1 MKRFLIIPHSS
12 PKLKLVG
19 GLINC
24 VVPGSGLIL
33 LSKFEP
39 VRRRKVVVIGLFQ
52 LILATIVI
60 GYFWGIMNGIA
71 IMNSCFIHPDNI
83 QKEKQI
89 RLKFI
94 DIRNSDKCKRKDQT
108 TQIVNTGV
116 IAEEV

>member
-12 PKLKLVG
+12 PQLKIFG

-24 VVPGSGLIL
+24 VIPGSGLIL

-39 VRRRKVVVIGLFQ
+39 IRRRKVVAIGLFQ
-52 LILATIVI
+52 LILATIVV

-71 IMNSCFIHPDNI
+71 IMNSCFVHPDNTKQEKLTR
-83 QKEKQI
+83 QKFTNIKNT
-89 RLKFI
+89 RK
-94 DIRNSDKCKRKDQT
+94 RNDQT
-108 TQIVNTGV
+108 TKMVNTGV